1 MLSLPPQWMYWT
13 LPTLFFL
20 GSIILLLTTLTIW
33 DVKDPGY
40 AREGLLPIETT
51 RGDRV
56 FMSLLITGC
65 TFCLWLITFSSSTAW
80 AVLLVGAAAA
90 VGVIKFF

>member
-1 MLSLPPQWMYWT
+1 MYWT

-80 AVLLVGAAAA
+80 AVLLVGAVAA

>member
-80 AVLLVGAAAA
+80 AILLVGAVAA

>member
-1 MLSLPPQWMYWT
+1 MVSLPPQWMYWT
-13 LPTLFFL
+13 LPTLIFL
-20 GSIILLLTTLTIW
+20 GSIITLLVTLSIW
-33 DVKDPGY
+33 DMKDPGY

-65 TFCLWLITFSSSTAW
+65 TFCLWLYTLSLTTVW
-80 AVLLVGAAAA
+80 VVLMIGAAAA
-90 VGVIKFF
+90 LFVIKFF

>member
-1 MLSLPPQWMYWT
+1 MVSLPPQWMYWT
-13 LPTLFFL
+13 LPTLIFL
-20 GSIILLLTTLTIW
+20 GSIITLLATLSIW
-33 DVKDPGY
+33 DMKDPGY

-65 TFCLWLITFSSSTAW
+65 TFCLWLYTLSLTTVW
-80 AVLLVGAAAA
+80 VVLMIGAAAA
-90 VGVIKFF
+90 VFVIKFF

>member
-80 AVLLVGAAAA
+80 AVLLVGAVAA

>member
-1 MLSLPPQWMYWT
+1 MVSLPPQWMYWT
-13 LPTLFFL
+13 LPTLIFL
-20 GSIILLLTTLTIW
+20 GSIITLLVTLSIW

-65 TFCLWLITFSSSTAW
+65 TFCLWLYTLSLTTVW
-80 AVLLVGAAAA
+80 VVLMIGAAAA
-90 VGVIKFF
+90 VFVIKFL